1 MDQSAMQLGDAGP
14 AAGAT
19 AGPLLPFCDSPALV
33 SSDSGVFFPSASR
46 KRPRED
52 FSSSSSSSSS
62 HVHRLLLDL
71 DRLVV
76 DHVARLRTE
85 LVGRLR
91 RILAAAEEGA
101 SKRLRAKEEEVELAR
116 KVALALEERLK
127 SLSIENQMWRELA
140 RSGEAAVCA
149 LRADLDR
156 ALAEA
161 ATADAESCCR
171 GDSAAAVAARR
182 ACRCC
187 GEMEPTVLLL
197 PCRHLCACAVC
208 GPAAAACPVC
218 DSRKN
223 GHVLVNMSD

>member
-1 MDQSAMQLGDAGP
+1 MQLGDAGP

-52 FSSSSSSSSS
+52 SSSS
-62 HVHRLLLDL
+62 HVHRQLLDL
-71 DRLVV
+71 NRLVV
-76 DHVARLRTE
+76 DHVARLRAE

-171 GDSAAAVAARR
+171 GDSAAARR

-218 DSRKN
+218 DCRKN

>member
-1 MDQSAMQLGDAGP
+1 MQLGDAGP

-19 AGPLLPFCDSPALV
+19 VGPLLSFCDSPALV

-52 FSSSSSSSSS
+52 FSSS
-62 HVHRLLLDL
+62 HVHRQLFDL

-76 DHVARLRTE
+76 DHVARLRAE
-85 LVGRLR
+85 LVGHLR
-91 RILAAAEEGA
+91 WILAAAEEGA

-116 KVALALEERLK
+116 KASLALEERLK
-127 SLSIENQMWRELA
+127 SLCVENQMWRELA
-140 RSGEAAVCA
+140 RSSEATVCA

-161 ATADAESCCR
+161 ATADAESCCG
-171 GDSAAAVAARR
+171 GDSEEEEARR

-187 GEMEPTVLLL
+187 GEREPTVLLL
-197 PCRHLCACAVC
+197 PCRHLCACTVC
-208 GPAAAACPVC
+208 GPVAAACPVC
-218 DSRKN
+218 DRRKN